1 LDLEAAIHVQ
11 NSDAWIDP
19 ELRRRGD
26 AHLQA
31 VRARSPS
38 MYDGPVL
45 VLDRIEGDVVHAVRG
60 NYFDMVATCDS
71 LSIHPEL
78 RAYAE
83 QLAAPDPLRNGHGR
97 AAAIGVT
104 VVVVH
109 EDRFT
114 LGRRAPDLALEP
126 GRWHVVGSGVV
137 DAGGLVG
144 TIAAELAEEHG
155 IEELPE
161 MRILGLDFDYGRL
174 RPELTVMTE
183 DIGYIA
189 PLQPGDEFTEFRDV
203 HLEPDALAQL
213 AGLELTPAAQ
223 GAVAALQRE
232 LQG

>member
-1 LDLEAAIHVQ
+1 LDLESAVLVH
-11 NSDAWIDP
+11 DADAFIDP

-31 VRARSPS
+31 VRARSP
-38 MYDGPVL
+38 MMFDGPVL
-45 VLDRIEGDVVHAVRG
+45 VLDRIEGDVIHAVRG
-60 NYFDMVATCDS
+60 SYFDMVATCDS
-71 LSIHPEL
+71 LAIHPEL

-109 EDRFT
+109 EGRFT

-137 DAGGLVG
+137 DSGGLMG
-144 TIAAELAEEHG
+144 TIADELAGEHG
-155 IEELPE
+155 VEELPE
-161 MRILGLDFDYGRL
+161 MRLIGLDFDYARL

-183 DIGYIA
+183 DVGYIGPPPA
-189 PLQPGDEFTEFRDV
+189 GDEFTEFREFYLD
-203 HLEPDALAQL
+203 EEALTQVRS
-213 AGLELTPAAQ
+213 LELTPAAM
-223 GAVAALQRE
+223 GAMAALERE
-232 LQG
+232 LRG